1 MLHRRLSAIPFAGRL
16 ALVVFVVLVAV
27 LLAPVAPNAVGQA
40 SSRAVVAAPSA
51 GTGVTFEVR
60 PVPTT
65 APPTQPPTPTAQ
77 PTETARPQPP
87 TRSPQHGGELPVTG
101 VGPSFLALVLVG
113 AALVVG
119 GVLLRRRRSAG

>member
-1 MLHRRLSAIPFAGRL
+1 MLYRRLLAIPVAGRL
-16 ALVVFVVLVAV
+16 GLVALVVLAAA
-27 LLAPVAPNAVGQA
+27 LLAPGAPNAAGQPSGRVA
-40 SSRAVVAAPSA
+40 AAPSA

-60 PVPTT
+60 PAPTT
-65 APPTQPPTPTAQ
+65 APPTQPPTAR

-87 TRSPQHGGELPVTG
+87 TRSPQHGGKLPVTG
-101 VGPSFLALVLVG
+101 VGPSVLVLALLG